1 MSRPSTIT
9 TSSWIWL
16 FCGLFTTFTIA
27 NVLAAT
33 NVLVVFLEIEAT
45 AQELTVVE
53 VIGWVGVGIVLAL
66 FAAMVLQIVAA
77 VKLRDG
83 ARWARVLLTISA
95 VIALLTALYD
105 ITLWSAWVLLVANIV
120 ALVLAYSDSAD
131 AYLRAQRVGAAS
143 QTVNA

>member
-9 TSSWIWL
+9 TASWIWL

-33 NVLVVFLEIEAT
+33 NVLIVFFEMEAS
-45 AQELTVVE
+45 ADDLAVVE
-53 VIGWVGVGIVLAL
+53 VIGWVGTAIVLAL
-66 FAAMVLQIVAA
+66 TAAMLLQTVAA

-95 VIALLTALYD
+95 FIALVTALYD
-105 ITLWSAWVLLVANIV
+105 ITLWSAWVLLIANIV
-120 ALVLAYSDSAD
+120 ALVLAYSDTATT
-131 AYLRAQRVGAAS
+131 YLDAQRVVAPVR
-143 QTVNA
+143 TVDA

>member
-9 TSSWIWL
+9 TASWIWL

-33 NVLVVFLEIEAT
+33 NVLIVFFEMEAS
-45 AQELTVVE
+45 ADELAVVE
-53 VIGWVGVGIVLAL
+53 VIGWVGTAIVLAL
-66 FAAMVLQIVAA
+66 TAAMLLQTVAA

-95 VIALLTALYD
+95 FIALVTALYD
-105 ITLWSAWVLLVANIV
+105 ITLWSAWVLLIANIV
-120 ALVLAYSDSAD
+120 ALVLAYSDTATT
-131 AYLRAQRVGAAS
+131 YLDAQRVVAPVR
-143 QTVNA
+143 TVDA

>member
-45 AQELTVVE
+45 AEELTVVE

>member
-9 TSSWIWL
+9 TASWIWL

-33 NVLVVFLEIEAT
+33 NVLIVFLEIDAT
-45 AQELTVVE
+45 ADELAVVE

-66 FAAMVLQIVAA
+66 TAAMLLQVVAA
-77 VKLRDG
+77 VTLRDG

-95 VIALLTALYD
+95 FIALVTALYD
-105 ITLWSAWVLLVANIV
+105 ITLWSAWVLLAANIV
-120 ALVLAYSDSAD
+120 AMALAYSDSAT
-131 AYLRAQRVGAAS
+131 AYLEAHRVDAPARTVAA
-143 QTVNA
+143 

>member
-45 AQELTVVE
+45 AEELTVVE

-131 AYLRAQRVGAAS
+131 AYLHAQRVGAAS